1 MRTLGIINTLV
12 SCLLVLAISILVTGV
27 TVYAVEPAEENPY
40 NSVVEI
46 ESYSI
51 DGGYIEAG
59 KESNISLTVHNANK
73 NAAANNL
80 IVVVKSNSGMIFPKY
95 GDDNQFYVGNLKAGS
110 STTIDIPIVVAS
122 TFAGDYVDFT
132 CDLVYVSGGQRITNS
147 STMILPGQSY
157 EAIAVNSLE
166 VSAHAVKNNQSLLS
180 IGYNNNGTDNIID
193 AVLVVDGNVSES
205 TREIDLGAIAAGKAY
220 NKDFNIIFTE
230 SGEQTVSVSLKYTD
244 ANGEQI
250 QSDLG
255 TFRVTVSEEN
265 VSTIIEKAPNTFLVW
280 LGRGISVIA
289 LLLAVVV
296 TFLFVK
302 RR

>member
-1 MRTLGIINTLV
+1 MKILNRINILI
-12 SCLLVLAISILVTGV
+12 SSLLVLVAGILVIGF

-73 NAAANNL
+73 SAAANNL

-95 GDDNQFYVGNLKAGS
+95 GDDNQFYVGNLKAGN
-110 STTIDIPIVVAS
+110 STTVSIPIVVAS
-122 TFAGDYVDFT
+122 SFAGDYVDFT
-132 CDLVYVSGGQRITNS
+132 CDLIYVSGGQRITNT

-230 SGEQTVSVSLKYTD
+230 SGDQTVSVMLKYTD
-244 ANGEQI
+244 ANGEQV

-255 TFRVTVSEEN
+255 AFRVTVSEEN
-265 VSTIIEKAPNTFLVW
+265 ASTIIEKAPNPYLLW
-280 LGRGISVIA
+280 IGRGISVVA
-289 LLLAVVV
+289 LLLAAVV

-302 RR
+302 KH